1 MKVALL
7 YNINF
12 TKGCTNL
19 EKVCYSLAELCV
31 KSAYFN
37 LFGQREREVDET
49 R

>member
-1 MKVALL
+1 MKFALL
-7 YNINF
+7 YNLNF
-12 TKGCTNL
+12 TKGSTNL

-37 LFGQREREVDET
+37 VFGRREREVHET